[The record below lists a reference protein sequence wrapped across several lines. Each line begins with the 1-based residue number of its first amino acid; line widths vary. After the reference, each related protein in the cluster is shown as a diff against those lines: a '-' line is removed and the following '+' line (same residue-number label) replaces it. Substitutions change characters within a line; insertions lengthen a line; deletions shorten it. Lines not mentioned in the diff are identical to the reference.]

1 MDESKSN
8 RWCWNGGNTITY
20 GSGDGLQGGTFSFI
34 ATILPGDADAD
45 GKVNGHHLGVLLG
58 YWGSTTVQTFAQADF
73 NGDGWDKA
81 SDLSDI
87 LGYWG
92 EDFTVVWIAG
102 DLNNDTL
109 VNAADAALLEQS
121 HLSRR

>member
-1 MDESKSN
+1 M
-8 RWCWNGGNTITY
+8 
-20 GSGDGLQGGTFSFI
+20 
-34 ATILPGDADAD
+34 
-45 GKVNGHHLGVLLG
+45 
-58 YWGSTTVQTFAQADF
+58 QTFAQADF